1 MVTMIKRKM
10 EKTNNYHI
18 SVMLNECI
26 EALNIDPN
34 GTYVD
39 VTFGGGGHSSEILK
53 HLKDGKLIGFD
64 QDDDALNNIPDTKN
78 LIFVNHNFR
87 HLKRFL
93 RYHGK
98 IPVNGI
104 LADLGISSY
113 QIDEGTK
120 GFSIRFDGPLDMRM
134 NQTMELTAADILNK
148 YSEASLVDM
157 FSTYGEVRNTKQLA
171 REILAARKNGMK
183 FNTTMNFISFL
194 DGFVIGKRNRYL
206 AQVFQALRIEVNDE
220 MGALKEM
227 LKQSLEVLDKGGRL
241 VVMTFHSL
249 EDRVVKN
256 FMKAGNFEGKIE
268 ADMFGKSK
276 SPFKLLNRKPI
287 EASKEELE
295 VNNRSRSAK
304 LRVAVKR

>member
-1 MVTMIKRKM
+1 MT
-10 EKTNNYHI
+10 ENNNYHI

-64 QDDDALNNIPDTKN
+64 QDDDALENIPDSKN

-87 HLKRFL
+87 HLKKFL
-93 RYHGK
+93 KFHK
-98 IPVNGI
+98 QIPVNGI

-134 NQTMELTAADILNK
+134 NQTMVLTAADILNT
-148 YSEASLVDM
+148 YREEDLVTM

-171 REILAARKNGMK
+171 REIIQARKNGVK

-220 MGALKEM
+220 MRALEEM
-227 LKQSLEVLDKGGRL
+227 LKQSLEVLAVGGRL
-241 VVMTFHSL
+241 AIMTFHSL
-249 EDRVVKN
+249 EDRIVKN
-256 FMKAGNFEGKIE
+256 FMKAGNLEGKLV
-268 ADMFGKSK
+268 ADMFGKTSK
-276 SPFKLLNRKPI
+276 PFKLLNKKPI

-304 LRVAVKR
+304 LRVAIKQ

>member
-1 MVTMIKRKM
+1 MTDN
-10 EKTNNYHI
+10 NNYHI

-26 EALNIDPN
+26 EALNIDAN

-39 VTFGGGGHSSEILK
+39 VTFGGGGHSKEILK
-53 HLKDGKLIGFD
+53 KIEDGTLIGFD
-64 QDDDALNNIPDTKN
+64 QDDDALNNIPKDKN
-78 LIFVNHNFR
+78 LVFVNHNFR

-93 RYHGK
+93 KYHNQ

-134 NQTMELTAADILNK
+134 NTDAEMTAADILNT
-148 YSEASLVDM
+148 YNEGNLVDM

-171 REILAARKNGMK
+171 REIIKARKNGLK
-183 FNTTMNFISFL
+183 FSTTMNFISFL
-194 DGFVIGKRNRYL
+194 EGFIIGKRNRYL

-220 MGALKEM
+220 MNALKEM
-227 LKQSLEVLDKGGRL
+227 LQQSLEVLDKGGRL
-241 VVMTFHSL
+241 VILTFHSL
-249 EDRVVKN
+249 EDRIVKN
-256 FMKAGNFEGKIE
+256 FLKSGNFEGKLE
-268 ADMFGKSK
+268 VDMFGKAS
-276 SPFKLLNRKPI
+276 SPFKLINKKPI

-295 VNNRSRSAK
+295 INNRSRSAK
-304 LRVAVKR
+304 LRVAEKK

>member
-1 MVTMIKRKM
+1 
-10 EKTNNYHI
+10 
-18 SVMLNECI
+18 MLDECI
-26 EALNIDPN
+26 EALNIDAN

-53 HLKDGKLIGFD
+53 LLDKGKLIAFD
-64 QDDDALNNIPDTKN
+64 QDNDALENIPKSDN

-87 HLKRFL
+87 YLKRFL
-93 RYHGK
+93 KYHNQ

-134 NQTMELTAADILNK
+134 NQDMDLTAADILNN
-148 YSEASLVDM
+148 YSEEKLIYM

-171 REILAARKNGMK
+171 REIISARKTGMK
-183 FNTTMNFISFL
+183 FITTKNFISFL
-194 DGFVIGKRNRYL
+194 DAFVIGKRNRYL

-220 MGALKEM
+220 MNALKEM
-227 LKQSLEVLDKGGRL
+227 LEQSLEVLDKGGRL
-241 VVMTFHSL
+241 AIMTFHSL
-249 EDRVVKN
+249 EDRIVKN
-256 FMKAGNFEGKIE
+256 FLKAGNFEGKLE
-268 ADMFGKSK
+268 VDMYGKSS
-276 SPFKLLNRKPI
+276 SPFKLMNRKPI
-287 EASKEELE
+287 EASKQELE

-304 LRVAVKR
+304 LRVGIKL

>member
-1 MVTMIKRKM
+1 
-10 EKTNNYHI
+10 
-18 SVMLNECI
+18 MLNECI

-64 QDDDALNNIPDTKN
+64 QDDDALENIPDSKN

-87 HLKRFL
+87 HLKKFL
-93 RYHGK
+93 KFHK
-98 IPVNGI
+98 QIPVNGI

-134 NQTMELTAADILNK
+134 NQTMVLTAADILNT
-148 YSEASLVDM
+148 YREEDLVTM

-171 REILAARKNGMK
+171 REIIQARKNGVK

-220 MGALKEM
+220 MRALEEM
-227 LKQSLEVLDKGGRL
+227 LKQSLEVLAVGGRL
-241 VVMTFHSL
+241 AIMTFHSL
-249 EDRVVKN
+249 EDRIVKN
-256 FMKAGNFEGKIE
+256 FMKAGNLEGKLV
-268 ADMFGKSK
+268 ADMFGKTSK
-276 SPFKLLNRKPI
+276 PFKLLNKKPI

-304 LRVAVKR
+304 LRVAIKQ

>member
-1 MVTMIKRKM
+1 MT
-10 EKTNNYHI
+10 ENNNYHI

-26 EALNIDPN
+26 EALNIVSN
-34 GTYVD
+34 GVYVD

-53 HLKDGKLIGFD
+53 HLEDGKLIGFD
-64 QDDDALNNIPDTKN
+64 QDDDALNNIPESNN

-93 RYHGK
+93 KFHK
-98 IPVNGI
+98 QMPVNGI

-134 NQTMELTAADILNK
+134 NQTMSLTAADILNT
-148 YSEASLVDM
+148 YQEEDLVGM
-157 FSTYGEVRNTKQLA
+157 FSTYGEVRNTKKLA
-171 REILAARKNGMK
+171 REIIKARKNGVK

-194 DGFVIGKRNRYL
+194 DSFVIGKRNRYL

-227 LKQSLEVLDKGGRL
+227 LKQSLEVLAVGGRL
-241 VVMTFHSL
+241 VIMTFHSL
-249 EDRVVKN
+249 EDRIVKN
-256 FMKAGNFEGKIE
+256 FMKAGNFEGKL
-268 ADMFGKSK
+268 AVDMFGTTTK
-276 SPFKLLNRKPI
+276 PFKLLNKKPI
-287 EASKEELE
+287 EVGKEELS

-304 LRVAVKR
+304 LRVAIKQ

>member
-1 MVTMIKRKM
+1 
-10 EKTNNYHI
+10 
-18 SVMLNECI
+18 MLNECI
-26 EALNIDPN
+26 EALNINPN

-39 VTFGGGGHSSEILK
+39 VTFGGGGHSKEILK
-53 HLKDGKLIGFD
+53 ELDNGKLIGFD
-64 QDDDALNNIPDTKN
+64 QDDDALNNIPKDKN

-93 RYHGK
+93 KYHNQ

-134 NQTMELTAADILNK
+134 NTDAGLTAADILNT
-148 YSEASLVDM
+148 YQEENLVDM

-171 REILAARKNGMK
+171 REIIKARKNGLK
-183 FNTTMNFISFL
+183 FSTTMNFISFL
-194 DGFVIGKRNRYL
+194 EGFIIGKRNRYL

-220 MGALKEM
+220 MNALKEM
-227 LKQSLEVLDKGGRL
+227 LIQSLEVLDKGGRL
-241 VVMTFHSL
+241 AILTFHSL
-249 EDRVVKN
+249 EDRIVKN
-256 FMKAGNFEGKIE
+256 FMKSGNFDGKLE
-268 ADMFGKSK
+268 VDMFGKSS
-276 SPFKLLNRKPI
+276 SPFKLVNRKPM

-295 VNNRSRSAK
+295 INNRSRSAK
-304 LRVAVKR
+304 LRIAEKK

>member
-1 MVTMIKRKM
+1 MT
-10 EKTNNYHI
+10 ENNNYHI

-64 QDDDALNNIPDTKN
+64 QDDDALENIPDSKN

-87 HLKRFL
+87 HLKKFL
-93 RYHGK
+93 KFHK
-98 IPVNGI
+98 QIPVNGI

-134 NQTMELTAADILNK
+134 NQTMVLTAADILNT
-148 YSEASLVDM
+148 YREEDLVTM

-171 REILAARKNGMK
+171 REIIQARKNGVK

-220 MGALKEM
+220 MRALEEM
-227 LKQSLEVLDKGGRL
+227 LKQSLEVLAVGGRL
-241 VVMTFHSL
+241 AIMTFHSL
-249 EDRVVKN
+249 EDRIVKN
-256 FMKAGNFEGKIE
+256 FMKAGNLEGKLV
-268 ADMFGKSK
+268 ADMFGKTTK
-276 SPFKLLNRKPI
+276 PFKLLNKKPI

-304 LRVAVKR
+304 LRVAIKQ

>member
-1 MVTMIKRKM
+1 MK
-10 EKTNNYHI
+10 ENNNYHI

-26 EALNIDPN
+26 EGLNIDPN

-39 VTFGGGGHSSEILK
+39 VTFGGGGHSKEILK
-53 HLKDGKLIGFD
+53 KLDNGKLIGFD
-64 QDDDALNNIPDTKN
+64 QDDDALNNIPKDDN

-93 RYHGK
+93 KYHNQ

-134 NQTMELTAADILNK
+134 NTDADLKASDILNT
-148 YSEASLVDM
+148 YPESELVDM

-171 REILAARKNGMK
+171 REIIQARKNGTK

-194 DGFVIGKRNRYL
+194 ENFIIGKRNRYL

-220 MGALKEM
+220 MNALKEM
-227 LKQSLEVLDKGGRL
+227 LQQSLEVLDKGGRL
-241 VVMTFHSL
+241 VILTFHSL
-249 EDRVVKN
+249 EDRIVKN
-256 FMKAGNFEGKIE
+256 FLKAGNFEGKLE
-268 ADMFGKSK
+268 VDMFGKAN
-276 SPFKLLNRKPI
+276 SPFKLVNRKPT
-287 EASKEELE
+287 EATKEELE
-295 VNNRSRSAK
+295 INNRSRSAK
-304 LRVAVKR
+304 LRIGIKK

>member
-1 MVTMIKRKM
+1 MT
-10 EKTNNYHI
+10 ENNNYHI

-64 QDDDALNNIPDTKN
+64 QDDDALENIPDSKN

-87 HLKRFL
+87 HLKKFL
-93 RYHGK
+93 KFHK
-98 IPVNGI
+98 QIPVNGI

-134 NQTMELTAADILNK
+134 NQTMVLTAADILNT
-148 YSEASLVDM
+148 YREEDLVTM
-157 FSTYGEVRNTKQLA
+157 FS
-171 REILAARKNGMK
+171 REIIQARKNGVK

-220 MGALKEM
+220 MRALEEM
-227 LKQSLEVLDKGGRL
+227 LKQSLEVLAVGGRL
-241 VVMTFHSL
+241 AIMTFHSL
-249 EDRVVKN
+249 EDRIVKN
-256 FMKAGNFEGKIE
+256 FMKAGNLEGKLV
-268 ADMFGKSK
+268 ADMFGKTSK
-276 SPFKLLNRKPI
+276 PFKLLNKKPI

-304 LRVAVKR
+304 LRVAIKQ